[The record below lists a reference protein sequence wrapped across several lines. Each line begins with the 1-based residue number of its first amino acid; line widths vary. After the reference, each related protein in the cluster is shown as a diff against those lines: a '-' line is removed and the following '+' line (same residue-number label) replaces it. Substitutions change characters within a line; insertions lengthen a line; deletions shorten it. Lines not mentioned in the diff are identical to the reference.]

1 MAGHGVLTLPNASA
15 AQVPPLACPAGTRKE
30 SYPMSDKVRLG
41 IIGTGG
47 IAGSHLGG
55 YKALVDA
62 GYTQFEIAA
71 LADVND
77 EQRARFAAKVEEL
90 FGNTPAQFR
99 SAEELAEMSDVVA
112 VDICTPH
119 AFHHTAAIPCLEAG
133 LDVMVEKPCGI
144 TIKATD
150 RILQAAAKKNRI
162 VAVAEQVRRGIKSRC
177 MSWAVNEAK
186 MIGDPRFLSVMGL
199 GTWDF
204 AEVTKSYAMQWRM
217 LKLLTGGGMIFDAGA
232 HFADMMYYLFGDVV
246 DVYAWL
252 GCFQDITI
260 NSTELGPRPMDVED
274 TWTSVIRFKSGMVA
288 NWTWSFATPGEPVA
302 AQILYGSGGS
312 AHDRGGWM
320 HTFQNGADLTLADGT
335 KKSYEEIEKE
345 YRAQLSP
352 ETREALFPYG
362 VENDFALEC
371 WDFIDSVQK
380 RRKPEIDAE
389 TTKWTKSICL
399 AAYES
404 SVCGKPVTVRDVHDG
419 KVSAYQDPIN
429 EYWGI

>member
-1 MAGHGVLTLPNASA
+1 MA
-15 AQVPPLACPAGTRKE
+15 
-30 SYPMSDKVRLG
+30 DKVRLG

-47 IAGSHLGG
+47 IAGAHLKG
-55 YKALVDA
+55 YKTLVDA
-62 GYTQFEIAA
+62 GCTQFEIAA
-71 LADVND
+71 IADVN
-77 EQRARFAAKVEEL
+77 EERRAGFAAKVTEL
-90 FGNTPAQFR
+90 FGSTPAQFA
-99 SAEELAEMSDVVA
+99 SAEEMAEKGGVVA
-112 VDICTPH
+112 ADICTPH

-133 LDVMVEKPCGI
+133 LDVMIEKPCGI

-150 RILQAAAKKNRI
+150 HILRAAAKKDRI

-186 MIGDPRFLSVMGL
+186 IIGDPRFLTVLGL
-199 GTWDF
+199 GSRDF
-204 AEVTKSYAMQWRM
+204 AEAAKSYAMGWRS

-232 HFADMMYYLFGDVV
+232 HWADMMYFLFGDVI

-252 GCFQDITI
+252 GTFQDVTV
-260 NSTELGPRPMDVED
+260 NSPELGSQPMDVED
-274 TWTSVIRFKSGMVA
+274 TWTSVVRFKSGLVA
-288 NWTWSFATPGEPVA
+288 NYTWSFSAPGEPVA

-312 AHDRGGWM
+312 ARDRGGWM
-320 HTFQNGADLTLADGT
+320 HTFQSGADVTFADGT

-352 ETREALFPYG
+352 EKREQLFPYG
-362 VENDFALEC
+362 VESDFALEC
-371 WDFIDSVQK
+371 WDFVDAVQK
-380 RRKPEIDAE
+380 RRKPEIDAA

-404 SVCGKPVTVRDVHDG
+404 SFCGKPVTVRDVHDG

-429 EYWGI
+429 EYWGL